1 MSSTYEPG
9 IKRAAIVFGTR
20 PEFIKLAPV
29 IDQLSKMNQLNRNQ
43 VDVISSGQHLNLLE
57 DAQSSFQIKI
67 DFDLKL
73 MTENQTTIGFLARAI
88 EAFNELFKEQKYRIV
103 VVHGDTGTA
112 TAAAIAAHHNK
123 IPVAHVEAG
132 LRSKDIWAPWP
143 EESNRRIIDAIS
155 SLHFA
160 PTQQSAM
167 NLDQEGHQISTF
179 VTGNTVVDAAIQTLR
194 KLTDRTIIP
203 TSEIEALLIHIT
215 EPIVL
220 VTQHRR
226 ENFGDPLLNILNQ
239 LKKLAKQKIH
249 IIFPVHPN
257 PNVSKVIEE
266 QLSEYSNIS
275 LIKPLKYHD
284 MIYVISKS
292 SLIVT
297 DSGGLQEEGTSL
309 GIPVLVT
316 REKTERPEGLIAGS
330 IHLVG
335 ANGEKIFEKS
345 RQILTSSNC
354 ESKTP
359 LANNPYGDGQA
370 SKRICKILEEYVFNE
385 PVHKE
390 EQND

>member
-1 MSSTYEPG
+1 MSKSCGPG
-9 IKRAAIVFGTR
+9 NKKAAIVFGTR

-29 IDQLSKMNQLNRNQ
+29 IDQLSRMNRLNRNQ

-57 DAQSSFQIKI
+57 DAQSSFLIKI

-73 MTENQTTIGFLARAI
+73 MTENQTSLGFLARAI
-88 EAFNELFKEQKYRIV
+88 DAFNELFNKQRYRIV
-103 VVHGDTGTA
+103 IVHGDTGTA
-112 TAAAIAAHHNK
+112 TAAAIAAHHNR

-160 PTQQSAM
+160 PTEESAK
-167 NLDQEGHQISTF
+167 NLEHEGHRASTF
-179 VTGNTVVDAAIQTLR
+179 VTGNTVVDAAIQTLG
-194 KLTDRTIIP
+194 KLTDGSIFP
-203 TSEIEALLIHIT
+203 SSEIEDLLHHIT

-226 ENFGDPLLNILNQ
+226 ENFGVPLLNILEQ
-239 LKKLAKQKIH
+239 LKKLANQKIQV
-249 IIFPVHPN
+249 IFPVHPN

-266 QLSEYSNIS
+266 QLSKLSNIS

-284 MIYVISKS
+284 MIYTISKS
-292 SLIVT
+292 KLIIT

-309 GIPVLVT
+309 GVPVLVT

-330 IHLVG
+330 IQLVG
-335 ANGEKIFEKS
+335 SNGEKIFEKS
-345 RQILTSSNC
+345 LKILTSSHH
-354 ESKTP
+354 ELKMP
-359 LANNPYGDGQA
+359 LAHNPYGDGQA
-370 SKRICKILEEYVFNE
+370 SKRICTVLEKFVFDE
-385 PVHKE
+385 LVQKK
-390 EQND
+390 EQNV